1 MGKTRLALIQMKMSS
16 EKKKNISSSISKIYK
31 AKKKGAEIICLP
43 ELFLTNYFCQTEK
56 HSNFNFAEKIPGPTT
71 DMFSLLAKNL
81 EMEQM
86 RLKNF
91 RNNVVISFFGIVIV
105 FLLVF

>member
-16 EKKKNISSSISKIYK
+16 EKKKNISSAVSKIYK

-56 HSNFNFAEKIPGPTT
+56 HSNFNFAEKVPGPCVWSYQPEVPGG
-71 DMFSLLAKNL
+71 MWQN
-81 EMEQM
+81 
-86 RLKNF
+86 
-91 RNNVVISFFGIVIV
+91 IVPTV
-105 FLLVF
+105 EHTMPHLSRCGG

>member
-16 EKKKNISSSISKIYK
+16 EKKKNISSAISKIYK

-43 ELFLTNYFCQTEK
+43 ELFLTNYFCQIEK

-71 DMFSLLAKNL
+71 DMFSSLAKK
-81 EMEQM
+81 
-86 RLKNF
+86 LKVILLLSLF
-91 RNNVVISFFGIVIV
+91 EKRKRNSKR
-105 FLLVF
+105 

>member
-16 EKKKNISSSISKIYK
+16 EKKKNISSAISKIYK

-43 ELFLTNYFCQTEK
+43 ELFLTNYFCQIEK

-71 DMFSLLAKNL
+71 DMFSSLAKKLKVILLLLRQLGSLNL
-81 EMEQM
+81 
-86 RLKNF
+86 
-91 RNNVVISFFGIVIV
+91 FFFFYNLRSGSTS
-105 FLLVF
+105 